1 MSQLTKNFWRH
12 EMRCKGKNCDG
23 QGNNCGFDTMDHETL
38 RVAQAACDHFAR
50 QLGVP
55 RVICHVTS
63 AARCPAHNKNVG
75 STPQS
80 QHLLGRA
87 MDIWIVGV
95 SPQEL
100 YDYFVTTYPDKYGVG
115 LYGTFTHIDTRTNG
129 PARWTTS

>member
-1 MSQLTKNFWRH
+1 
-12 EMRCKGKNCDG
+12 
-23 QGNNCGFDTMDHETL
+23 MDHETL
-38 RVAQAACDHFAR
+38 QVAQTACDHFAR

-80 QHLLGRA
+80 QHILGRA
-87 MDIWIVGV
+87 MDIRIVGV

-100 YDYFVTTYPDKYGVG
+100 YDYLFKTYPVKYGIG
-115 LYGTFTHIDTRTNG
+115 LYPTFVHIDTRSTG
-129 PARWTTS
+129 AARW